1 MFRVGLS
8 SSAFSLT
15 EENFKKI
22 KESGIEAIE
31 VSMNLD
37 AQLQLNHKEV
47 KELSERYGIELWSYH
62 LPFFP
67 FKQIDISSL
76 DPALRN
82 NAITL
87 YTELIAKAANIGINK
102 FVLHPSGEP
111 IADADRE
118 ERIKHSEESL
128 DTMAEIAHRNGAVI
142 AVEDLPRSCIGHS
155 IDEIV
160 RLVSVNDK
168 LRVCFDTNHLLTD
181 SGVDFISTLGK
192 RIITMHVSDYDFV
205 DEKHWLPGEGLNDWS
220 GIYNKLCEIGY
231 EGVWMYEVGLR
242 SKTMTRS
249 RDLTFKDFYDNAHA
263 IFEGKTPER
272 IY

>member
-22 KESGIEAIE
+22 SESGISAIE

-47 KELSERYGIELWSYH
+47 KELSDRYGVELWSYH

-102 FVLHPSGEP
+102 F
-111 IADADRE
+111 A
-118 ERIKHSEESL
+118 K
-128 DTMAEIAHRNGAVI
+128 N
-142 AVEDLPRSCIGHS
+142 
-155 IDEIV
+155 
-160 RLVSVNDK
+160 N
-168 LRVCFDTNHLLTD
+168 
-181 SGVDFISTLGK
+181 
-192 RIITMHVSDYDFV
+192 
-205 DEKHWLPGEGLNDWS
+205 
-220 GIYNKLCEIGY
+220 
-231 EGVWMYEVGLR
+231 
-242 SKTMTRS
+242 
-249 RDLTFKDFYDNAHA
+249 
-263 IFEGKTPER
+263 
-272 IY
+272 